1 MLRPPRLRLW
11 GSRWV
16 VNSRYYLLP
25 AQIVERH
32 IGWSSGTDGH
42 LVALHAQHRDLDAV
56 ATGCLDYDGFRRF
69 GG

>member
-1 MLRPPRLRLW
+1 
-11 GSRWV
+11 V

-32 IGWSSGTDGH
+32 IGWRRGTDGH